1 VSTGTQRCYSA
12 SQAHS
17 PVVSREKGKKKE
29 TQREGSVLA
38 GGLWAVGAAA
48 AAFECPAPA
57 RTRTPLSACQGVG
70 RCPPARTHTS
80 LFLKFPPSGLA
91 GRVPDLAADT
101 TRLRCLEVSVSL
113 PGQGERAAA
122 HLVRAASSATMLGLA
137 WCGMAWT

>member
-1 VSTGTQRCYSA
+1 
-12 SQAHS
+12 
-17 PVVSREKGKKKE
+17 VSREKGKKKE